1 MAAAKFPQVD
11 GKLVP
16 SHYGSRR
23 ESGTRNTSNI
33 GFSIRFSFSISVH
46 ERKKNPYTEAEKVV
60 KSCLK
65 IAVNLL
71 HGEMQAA
78 DKMVQI
84 RLFGDTRKFRSAII
98 VKDLKQQLI
107 VKLLKPAL
115 IAL

>member
-1 MAAAKFPQVD
+1 
-11 GKLVP
+11 
-16 SHYGSRR
+16 
-23 ESGTRNTSNI
+23 
-33 GFSIRFSFSISVH
+33 
-46 ERKKNPYTEAEKVV
+46 
-60 KSCLK
+60 LK